1 MMDMSPK
8 YNGEPTAES
17 LASGMA
23 TLGRYGDS
31 YMVHAAEGE
40 TVVPREILDSN
51 PGLKQDLF
59 RQMQM
64 MGIKDP
70 NRYVIG
76 NSLNSINPV
85 TGQPEF
91 FFKKIW
97 KAIKKIWKPV
107 AAIAAPII
115 GNMIM
120 PGIGGI
126 LASMLVS
133 KISGGS
139 WGDALK
145 AGALS
150 YGASALGSGI
160 MGTHAGQSIFGGATS
175 SVGPGGL
182 EGFMSGA
189 GKGLTAPFQAVGG
202 MFSGDPG
209 ANPLS
214 QGIFGSG
221 PSRSGMDALFP
232 SYDPTG
238 AAGRA
243 VPSDPSGYFGEKGM
257 QNIAKHQAAV
267 KGTYG
272 WPKQGDPSMSMLD
285 VDRDRRLLASV
296 KELAPAATKAAAGA
310 APTLMEK
317 AMGHVASAAIPAA
330 VAFALT
336 PEEEAVGE
344 GHAPGS
350 PERRAYDQWT
360 ALEDKT
366 TPEARQLKLQWYGPA
381 QRTTAELVAKYQSGP
396 SRMMDPKTFAS
407 NVVSSPTTTGRSGPL
422 SPLPAG
428 LAIDDR
434 NLQGA
439 PKLMVAGGGTINGPG
454 TGRSDSIPAML
465 SDGEFV
471 MTAEAV
477 RNAGAGSRDRGAARM
492 YDMMSRLE
500 RMA

>member
-17 LASGMA
+17 LAGGLA

-64 MGIKDP
+64 MGIEDP

-97 KAIKKIWKPV
+97 KAIKKVFKAV
-107 AAIAAPII
+107 APIAAPII
-115 GNMIM
+115 GNLIA
-120 PGIGGI
+120 PGIGGPI
-126 LASMLVS
+126 ASALVS
-133 KISGGS
+133 KLSGGS

-145 AGALS
+145 SAALS
-150 YGASALGSGI
+150 YGTQALGAGISGAWNAP
-160 MGTHAGQSIFGGATS
+160 AGFQSGM
-175 SVGPGGL
+175 
-182 EGFMSGA
+182 EGFMGGLKSGA
-189 GKGLTAPFQAVGG
+189 MAPFQAVGG
-202 MFSGDPG
+202 MFGAGPEG
-209 ANPLS
+209 ANPFS

-221 PSRSGMDALFP
+221 PSRSGIGALFP
-232 SYDPTG
+232 QYDPTG
-238 AAGRA
+238 AMGVPLAS
-243 VPSDPSGYFGEKGM
+243 PSDPSGYFGKEGM

-267 KGTYG
+267 KGV
-272 WPKQGDPSMSMLD
+272 PEMQGMGL
-285 VDRDRRLLASV
+285 DRDQRLLAHV
-296 KELAPAATKAAAGA
+296 KELAPAATKAAAGAAGA

-317 AMGHVASAAIPAA
+317 AMGHVASAAIPAGLA
-330 VAFALT
+330 YALT
-336 PEEEAVGE
+336 PEEEEKGE
-344 GHAPGS
+344 SHAPGS
-350 PERRAYDQWT
+350 PQRAAYDQWK
-360 ALEDKT
+360 ALIASGVAKT
-366 TPEARQLKLQWYGPA
+366 DPAAQQLKLAWYGSP
-381 QRTTAELVAKYQSGP
+381 QRTPEKLAASFQSGP

-434 NLQGA
+434 NLYGA
-439 PKLMVAGGGTINGPG
+439 PKLMVAGGGAINGPG

-492 YDMMSRLE
+492 YDMMARLE